1 MVLIHRQTNSRTSIQ
16 SKSTGTKLSNSV
28 KSCKPY
34 SEQLNSNVGGMDFAF
49 NITIAGWVNNKCRV
63 DFIAQ
68 STGINSLFESLYGV
82 SPSQAQISTFEP
94 KIKCEFTKQQLE
106 RVGDS
111 ILQEEERNRGAR
123 NNMLKNPADID
134 ISGFANMSGSD
145 AELMNVI
152 LNDRAC
158 TILNAGN
165 SQGIIESLF
174 NF

>member
-1 MVLIHRQTNSRTSIQ
+1 
-16 SKSTGTKLSNSV
+16 
-28 KSCKPY
+28 
-34 SEQLNSNVGGMDFAF
+34 MDFAF

-134 ISGFANMSGSD
+134 ISGFANI
-145 AELMNVI
+145 I

-165 SQGIIESLF
+165 SQGIFESLF